1 MTLNEYCTGIADAI
15 REKEGSMGA
24 IPAPDH
30 AARIKAITTG
40 VDTSADTVVADA
52 LTEGYTAHDAE
63 GNLVNGANP
72 YEKASTDSTVGAQA
86 NLIAQIQTALEGK
99 VGGGVE
105 MCEVTFTCN
114 DNYVNIYYGVP
125 DSAQAGFLHLEKPN
139 SATLSLVKGGL
150 IYITGNMAVGVADEG
165 NVLGYNAD
173 SSSSAYVGTV
183 LKSGAVTVGSGD

>member
-72 YEKASTDSTVGAQA
+72 YEKTATNNAVNAQA
-86 NLIAQIQTALEGK
+86 GLIAQIQSALEGK
-99 VGGGVE
+99 AGNPFVVSVTLKTDDWGITAYFDENGTPVHVTSAGERTVNALYGIVLASHGWPPVATGDYEELVGLNNNHKVFMFKSNGGV
-105 MCEVTFTCN
+105 V
-114 DNYVNIYYGVP
+114 DNV
-125 DSAQAGFLHLEKPN
+125 D
-139 SATLSLVKGGL
+139 
-150 IYITGNMAVGVADEG
+150 
-165 NVLGYNAD
+165 
-173 SSSSAYVGTV
+173 
-183 LKSGAVTVGSGD
+183 